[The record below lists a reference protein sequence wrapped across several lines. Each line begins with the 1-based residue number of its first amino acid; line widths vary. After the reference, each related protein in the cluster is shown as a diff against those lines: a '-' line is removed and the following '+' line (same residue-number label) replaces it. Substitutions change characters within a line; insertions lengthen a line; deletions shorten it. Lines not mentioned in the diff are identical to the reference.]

1 MDTRNP
7 DKPLIT
13 RRKFIRLAGGALTLA
28 SLPAVSQI
36 AAAADAAPAKF
47 GGPTPNGSFYVTSY
61 GGTPSVDINQWSLKI
76 HGLVE
81 RPLTL
86 SYADITRLPAVTQ
99 TLTLECIGNPPNGDA
114 IGNARWTGAMLK
126 PLLDRARVRRGAVY
140 AAMRGA
146 DGYYTGVPAD
156 EIMRAENWMP
166 YLMNGVPLPR
176 VHGYPLR
183 VFIPG
188 KYGMK
193 QPKWLTEI
201 EFVDRPFTGYWEAR
215 GWSNEAWRKVNS
227 GFFYPRPSGGI
238 LDFLS
243 LGGTAKV
250 SGPVDIAGW
259 ALAGPSGIKRVEV
272 STDDGASWRPAR
284 IIENSSPYVWTVW
297 RSHFA
302 PPRAGNYTIRARA
315 TDGDGVTQP
324 ARDPQSGL
332 GMSGQPRM
340 SLEVS

>member
-1 MDTRNP
+1 MKTR
-7 DKPLIT
+7 DRRSIIT
-13 RRKFIRLAGGALTLA
+13 RRKFFRLAGGALTLA
-28 SLPAVSQI
+28 GLPAIARI
-36 AAAADAAPAKF
+36 AAAAPTDPGRF
-47 GGPTPNGSFYVTSY
+47 GGLTPNADFYVTSY
-61 GGTPSVDINQWSLKI
+61 GGTPSVDIDQWSLKI

-81 RPLTL
+81 RPLML
-86 SYADITRLPAVTQ
+86 RYADIKRLPAVTQ
-99 TLTLECIGNPPNGDA
+99 TLTLECIGNPPDGSA
-114 IGNARWTGAMLK
+114 IGNARWTGVMLK

-140 AAMRGA
+140 VAMRGA
-146 DGYYTGVPAD
+146 DGYATGAPVD

-176 VHGYPLR
+176 AHGYPLR

-193 QPKWLTEI
+193 QPKWITEI

-238 LDFLS
+238 FDILS
-243 LGGTAKV
+243 LGGSAKIN
-250 SGPVDIAGW
+250 GPADIVGW

-272 STDDGASWRPAR
+272 SIDDGASWRPAR
-284 IIENSSPYVWTVW
+284 IVENGSPYVWTVW
-297 RSHFA
+297 KYHFA
-302 PPRAGNYTIRARA
+302 PPKKGDYTIRARA

-324 ARDPQSGL
+324 PRDPQTGS
-332 GMSGQPRM
+332 GMSAQPRM
-340 SLEVS
+340 NLDIA